1 MDYVQGLSYA
11 DNTFDFVHI
20 RFLVLALR
28 EDQWPMT
35 IKELA
40 RVTKPGGM
48 IQMTEL
54 DINPLDTDC
63 QPFHVVTIVHA
74 VCEKKGQDPRIVL
87 ELERRLLDT
96 KRVKVIQ
103 TEDGSCDTSQP
114 DDGSDRET
122 ARKFHWDYVET

>member
-1 MDYVQGLSYA
+1 MIQDMKEESPECAYDGCDIVDSTDETAKLNQFTFSQGNVVQGLSYA

-54 DINPLDTDC
+54 DIN
-63 QPFHVVTIVHA
+63 V
-74 VCEKKGQDPRIVL
+74 R
-87 ELERRLLDT
+87 
-96 KRVKVIQ
+96 
-103 TEDGSCDTSQP
+103 
-114 DDGSDRET
+114 
-122 ARKFHWDYVET
+122 

>member
-1 MDYVQGLSYA
+1 MKEESPECAYDGFDIGNVVQGLSYA
-11 DNTFDFVHI
+11 DNTFDFVDI

-63 QPFHVVTIVHA
+63 QPFHVVTI
-74 VCEKKGQDPRIVL
+74 GR
-87 ELERRLLDT
+87 
-96 KRVKVIQ
+96 
-103 TEDGSCDTSQP
+103 
-114 DDGSDRET
+114 
-122 ARKFHWDYVET
+122 